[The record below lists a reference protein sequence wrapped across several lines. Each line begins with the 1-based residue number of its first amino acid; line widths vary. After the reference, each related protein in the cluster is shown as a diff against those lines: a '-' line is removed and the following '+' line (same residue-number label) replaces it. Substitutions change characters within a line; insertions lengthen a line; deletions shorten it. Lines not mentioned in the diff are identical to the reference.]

1 MKMFL
6 ERMDFLQISENTFT
20 CVKIAT
26 VLNIVLYNLTT
37 HSAFGIDLHIWA
49 TLVPRDLISS
59 IQAVIDLIL

>member
-37 HSAFGIDLHIWA
+37 HSAFGIDLHI
-49 TLVPRDLISS
+49 
-59 IQAVIDLIL
+59 